1 MSWTLNKKHEFD
13 LTSWKTV
20 LLVNAKTQSII
31 LSHTLQCVELYTRL
45 YIKDIKIFVVM
56 SVNGSVF
63 LLFVFLDEL
72 ALAVCTYTA
81 SILHLFRAYTFKGTT

>member
-1 MSWTLNKKHEFD
+1 MLTLHLEKSVLMVDANSKHHYFEMCRIMY
-13 LTSWKTV
+13 K
-20 LLVNAKTQSII
+20 
-31 LSHTLQCVELYTRL
+31 TLQ
-45 YIKDIKIFVVM
+45 IFVVM